1 MPREYST
8 DGRWYVMYARDKWT
22 PVSEYIGR
30 IQLGLGQFHVKHP
43 KLEFVTLEYIEQEA
57 ERRQARRVSRRTSP
71 NRERTR
77 TSPPSYPA

>member
-57 ERRQARRVSRRTSP
+57 ERRQARRVSKRYRGSQS
-71 NRERTR
+71 RESTR
-77 TSPPSYPA
+77 